1 MHLIFFH
8 KIGCD
13 IHYGG
18 GARDV
23 KTGSS
28 PLRTRTNDVDS
39 LAAIVKL
46 EKLIMRLKLTFL
58 VIKNS

>member
-1 MHLIFFH
+1 LIFFH
-8 KIGCD
+8 KIGCE
-13 IHYGG
+13 IHYG